1 MENLGNLRRSH
12 YCGEFNENLA
22 EQNVVAM
29 GWVNRSRRLGQ
40 LIFVTLRDHT
50 GLVQIAFDENTPP
63 ELFEKAESLRSEYA
77 IAIRGRV
84 ALRREKDINPDMAT
98 GRIEIMATDLVIL
111 STSEV
116 PPFQIGD
123 ENVSDV
129 LRLKH
134 RYLDLRRE
142 KLQQNIRLRHAAA
155 LSVRNFLAK
164 EGFAEIET
172 PILTNSSPEG
182 ARDYLVPSRV
192 HPGRFY
198 ALPQSPQVLKQILM
212 VGGFDKY
219 FQIAKCLRDEDLR
232 ADRQPEFTQIDI
244 EQAFIDQDDV
254 IMLTENL
261 VAQVFEET
269 IGVKLPTPFPRM
281 AHKEAMERFGS
292 DKPDLRFGME
302 LVDISNIVAGSE
314 FGVFQGALDANG
326 SVRGINAKGC
336 GKYGRK
342 QIDALIDYVK
352 TYKAKGLAWI
362 QLTETGEAKT
372 TISKFFDEAKL
383 QEIITAM
390 GSENGDLLLFC
401 ADKND
406 IVFDALG
413 NLRCELARREGL
425 IAPDDG
431 NFKPLWVVE
440 FPLLIWDEEDGR
452 YYANHHPFTAPMDE
466 DFHLLDSDTPQLAR
480 SKQHDL
486 IINGYEAG
494 GGSIRIHRQDMQE
507 KMFEILSYTA
517 EQAHENFAHLMEA
530 LKYGAPPHGGVA
542 LGLDRLAMLLCGTAN
557 IRDVIA
563 FPKQQDGA
571 CPMTGA
577 PNEVFAEQLEE
588 LKIQFVQEDKK

>member
-1 MENLGNLRRSH
+1 MENLGKYRRSH
-12 YCGEFNENLA
+12 YCGEITEALA
-22 EQNVVAM
+22 DQTVVAM
-29 GWVNRSRRLGQ
+29 GWVNRVRRLGQ

-50 GLVQIAFDENTPP
+50 GLVQIAFDENTPAA
-63 ELFEKAESLRSEYA
+63 LFEKAEGLKSEYA
-77 IAIRGRV
+77 VAITGRV

-98 GRIEIMATDLVIL
+98 GKIEVMAVDLVIL
-111 STSEV
+111 SASDV

-123 ENVSDV
+123 ENVSDA

-134 RYLDLRRE
+134 RYLDLRRD
-142 KLQQNIRLRHAAA
+142 KLQQNLRLRHTAT
-155 LSVRNFLAK
+155 LSVRNYLS
-164 EGFAEIET
+164 EQGFAEIET

-232 ADRQPEFTQIDI
+232 ADRQPEFTQVDI
-244 EQAFIDQDDV
+244 EQSFIDQED
-254 IMLTENL
+254 ILTLTEGL
-261 VAQVFEET
+261 VARMFADT
-269 IGVKLPTPFPRM
+269 IGVKLQTPFPRM

-292 DKPDLRFGME
+292 DKPDTRFGME
-302 LVDISNIVAGSE
+302 LVDISGIVAGSE
-314 FGVFQGALDANG
+314 FAVFQGALDAGG

-336 GKYGRK
+336 GKYSRK
-342 QIDALIDYVK
+342 QIDGLIEYVK

-362 QLTETGEAKT
+362 QLTDSGEMKT
-372 TISKFFDEAKL
+372 TISKFFDETKL
-383 QEIITAM
+383 QEIVTAM
-390 GSENGDLLLFC
+390 DGQNGDLLLFC
-401 ADKND
+401 ADKNE

-413 NLRCELARREGL
+413 NLRCEIARREGL
-425 IAPDDG
+425 ADPAV
-431 NFKPLWVVE
+431 FKPLWIVE
-440 FPLLIWDEEDGR
+440 FPLLIWDEDDSR
-452 YYANHHPFTAPMDE
+452 FYAVHHPFTAPMDE
-466 DFHLLDSDTPQLAR
+466 DFHLLDDNPAAAR

-486 IINGYEAG
+486 IINGNEAG

-530 LKYGAPPHGGVA
+530 LKFGAPPHGGIA
-542 LGLDRLAMLLCGTAN
+542 LGLDRLIMLLCGTAN

-577 PNEVFAEQLEE
+577 PNNVFPVQLAE
-588 LKIQFVQEDKK
+588 LKIKLDV

>member
-1 MENLGNLRRSH
+1 MENLGKHRRSH
-12 YCGEFNENLA
+12 YCGEITEAFA
-22 EQNVVAM
+22 EQNVTAM
-29 GWVNRSRRLGQ
+29 GWVNRVRRLGQ

-50 GLVQIAFDENTPP
+50 GLVQIAFDESTPP
-63 ELFEKAESLRSEYA
+63 ELFDKAESLRSEYA
-77 IAIRGRV
+77 VAITGRV
-84 ALRREKDINPDMAT
+84 ALRREKDINPEMVT
-98 GRIEIMATDLVIL
+98 GKIEIMATNLVIL
-111 STSEV
+111 SASEV
-116 PPFQIGD
+116 PPFQVGD
-123 ENVSDV
+123 ENVSDS

-134 RYLDLRRE
+134 RYLDLRRD
-142 KLQQNIRLRHAAA
+142 KLQQNMRLRHEAA
-155 LSVRNFLAK
+155 LSVRNFLSAQ
-164 EGFAEIET
+164 GFAEIET

-212 VGGFDKY
+212 VSGFDKY

-244 EQAFIDQDDV
+244 EQSFVDQED
-254 IMLTENL
+254 ILTLTEGL
-261 VAQVFEET
+261 IARVFEDT
-269 IGVKLPTPFPRM
+269 IGVKLETPFPRM
-281 AHKEAMERFGS
+281 AYKEAMDRFGS

-302 LVDISNIVAGSE
+302 LKDIGSIVAGSE
-314 FGVFQGALDANG
+314 FAVFQGALDAGG
-326 SVRGINAKGC
+326 SVRGINANGC
-336 GKYGRK
+336 GKYSRK
-342 QIDALIDYVK
+342 QIDSLIEYVK
-352 TYKAKGLAWI
+352 TYRAKGLAWI
-362 QLTETGEAKT
+362 QLTDSGEIKT

-390 GSENGDLLLFC
+390 GGQNGDLLLFC
-401 ADKND
+401 ADKNE

-413 NLRCELARREGL
+413 NLRCEIARREDL
-425 IAPDDG
+425 ADP
-431 NFKPLWVVE
+431 NVFKPLWTIE
-440 FPLLIWDEEDGR
+440 FPLFIWDEDDNR
-452 YYANHHPFTAPMDE
+452 YYAVHHPFTAPMDE
-466 DFHLLDSDTPQLAR
+466 DYDLLDSDPKAAR

-486 IINGYEAG
+486 IINGNEAA

-517 EQAHENFAHLMEA
+517 QQAHENFGHLMEA

-542 LGLDRLAMLLCGTAN
+542 VGFDRLIMLLCKTSN

-577 PNEVFAEQLEE
+577 PNEVFPEQLEE
-588 LKIQFVQEDKK
+588 LRIRFVKREEK

>member
-1 MENLGNLRRSH
+1 LGKHRRSH
-12 YCGEFNENLA
+12 YCGEITEALA

-29 GWVNRSRRLGQ
+29 GWVNRVRRLGQ

-63 ELFEKAESLRSEYA
+63 ALFERAESLKSEYVVS
-77 IAIRGRV
+77 ISGRV
-84 ALRREKDINPDMAT
+84 ALRREKDINPHMAT
-98 GRIEIMATDLVIL
+98 GKIEIMAAGLVIL
-111 STSEV
+111 SASEV

-123 ENVSDV
+123 ENVSDA
-129 LRLKH
+129 LRLKY
-134 RYLDLRRE
+134 RYLDLRRD
-142 KLQQNIRLRHAAA
+142 KLQQNMRLRHEAA
-155 LSVRNFLAK
+155 LSARNFLSGQ
-164 EGFAEIET
+164 GFAEIET

-212 VGGFDKY
+212 VSGFDKY

-244 EQAFIDQDDV
+244 EQAFIDQED
-254 IMLTENL
+254 ILTLTEAL
-261 VAQVFEET
+261 VARLFADT
-269 IGVKLPTPFPRM
+269 IGVTLETPFPRM
-281 AHKEAMERFGS
+281 SHKEAMERFGS

-302 LVDISNIVAGSE
+302 LVDIGGIVAGSE
-314 FGVFQGALDANG
+314 FGVFQGALDAGG

-336 GKYGRK
+336 GKYSRK
-342 QIDALIDYVK
+342 QIDGLIEYVK
-352 TYKAKGLAWI
+352 TYRAKGLAWI
-362 QLTETGEAKT
+362 QLTEDGEIKT
-372 TISKFFDEAKL
+372 TLSKFFSLEKL
-383 QEIITAM
+383 NEIIAAM
-390 GSENGDLLLFC
+390 NGESGDLLLFC
-401 ADKND
+401 ADKNE

-413 NLRCELARREGL
+413 NLRCEIARREGL
-425 IAPDDG
+425 ASHDV
-431 NFKPLWVVE
+431 FKPLWIVE
-440 FPLLIWDEEDGR
+440 FPLLIWDEDDNR

-466 DFHLLDSDTPQLAR
+466 DFHLLDEAPEKAR

-486 IINGYEAG
+486 IINGNEAA

-507 KMFEILSYTA
+507 KMFEILSYTS
-517 EQAHENFAHLMEA
+517 EQAHENFSHLMEA
-530 LKYGAPPHGGVA
+530 FKFGAPPHGGIA
-542 LGLDRLAMLLCGTAN
+542 LGFDRLAMLLCKTSN

-577 PNEVFAEQLEE
+577 PNEVFPEQLEE
-588 LKIQFVQEDKK
+588 LRISFVQREAK

>member
-1 MENLGNLRRSH
+1 MENLGNNRRSH
-12 YCGEFNENLA
+12 YCGQITEALA
-22 EQNVVAM
+22 DQNVVAM
-29 GWVNRSRRLGQ
+29 GWVNRVRRLGQ

-63 ELFEKAESLRSEYA
+63 ELFEKAESMKSEYVVA
-77 IAIRGRV
+77 IPGRV

-98 GRIEIMATDLVIL
+98 GKIEIMAKDLVIL
-111 STSEV
+111 STSDV
-116 PPFQIGD
+116 PPFQVGD
-123 ENVSDV
+123 ENVSDA

-134 RYLDLRRE
+134 RYLDLRRD
-142 KLQQNIRLRHAAA
+142 KLQQNIRMRHSAA
-155 LSVRNFLAK
+155 LSIRNYLAQQ
-164 EGFAEIET
+164 GFAEIET

-232 ADRQPEFTQIDI
+232 ADRQPEFTQVDI
-244 EQAFIDQDDV
+244 EQAFIDQDD
-254 IMLTENL
+254 ILALTEGL
-261 VAQVFEET
+261 VAQVFADT
-269 IGVKLPTPFPRM
+269 IGVTLPTPFPRM
-281 AHKEAMERFGS
+281 SHKDAMERFGS
-292 DKPDLRFGME
+292 DKPDLRFDME
-302 LVDISNIVAGSE
+302 LVNISGIVAGSE
-314 FGVFQGALDANG
+314 FGVFQGALDAGG

-336 GKYGRK
+336 GNYGRK
-342 QIDALIDYVK
+342 PIDSLIEYVK
-352 TYKAKGLAWI
+352 TYRAKGLAWI
-362 QLTETGEAKT
+362 AITDGGEIKT
-372 TISKFFDEAKL
+372 TISKFFNEAKI
-383 QEIITAM
+383 QEIIAAM
-390 GSENGDLLLFC
+390 GGQNGDLLLLC

-413 NLRCELARREGL
+413 NLRCEIARRENL
-425 IAPDDG
+425 ASMDD
-431 NFKPLWVVE
+431 FKPLWVVD
-440 FPLLIWDEEDGR
+440 FPLLIWDEDDNR

-466 DFHLLDSDTPQLAR
+466 DYHLLDSDTPHLAR

-486 IINGYEAG
+486 VINGYEAA

-507 KMFEILSYTA
+507 KMFEVLSYTA
-517 EQAHENFAHLMEA
+517 EQAHENFSHLMDA
-530 LKYGAPPHGGVA
+530 LKFGAPPHGGIA
-542 LGLDRLAMLLCGTAN
+542 LGLDRLAMLLCKTGN

-577 PNEVFAEQLEE
+577 PNEVFPEQLEE
-588 LKIQFVQEDKK
+588 LRIQFMKKEEK

>member
-1 MENLGNLRRSH
+1 MENLGKHRRSH
-12 YCGEFNENLA
+12 YCGEITEALA

-29 GWVNRSRRLGQ
+29 GWVNRVRRLGQ

-50 GLVQIAFDENTPP
+50 GLVQIAFDESTPP
-63 ELFEKAESLRSEYA
+63 ELFEKAEGLKSEYVA
-77 IAIRGRV
+77 SITGRV

-98 GRIEIMATDLVIL
+98 GKIEIMATDLVIL
-111 STSEV
+111 SASEV

-123 ENVSDV
+123 ENVSDA

-134 RYLDLRRE
+134 RYLDLRRD
-142 KLQQNIRLRHAAA
+142 KLQQNMRLRHAAA
-155 LSVRNFLAK
+155 LSIRNFLSQQ
-164 EGFAEIET
+164 GFVEIET

-212 VGGFDKY
+212 VASFDKY

-244 EQAFIDQDDV
+244 EQSFIDQEDV
-254 IMLTENL
+254 FALTEEL
-261 VAQVFEET
+261 VAQMFSDT
-269 IGVKLPTPFPRM
+269 IGVKLETPFLRM

-302 LVDISNIVAGSE
+302 LVNIGDIVAGSE
-314 FGVFQGALDANG
+314 FAVFQDALDGGG
-326 SVRGINAKGC
+326 SVRGINASGC
-336 GKYGRK
+336 GKYSRK
-342 QIDALIDYVK
+342 QIDALIEYVK
-352 TYKAKGLAWI
+352 TYKARGLAWI
-362 QLTETGEAKT
+362 QLTESGEMKT
-372 TISKFFDEAKL
+372 TISKFFDESKL

-390 GSENGDLLLFC
+390 GGENGDLLLFC
-401 ADKND
+401 ADKNE
-406 IVFDALG
+406 IVFDVLG
-413 NLRCELARREGL
+413 NLRCEIARRENL
-425 IAPDDG
+425 VSSDD
-431 NFKPLWVVE
+431 FKPLWIVE

-466 DFHLLDSDTPQLAR
+466 DYHLLDSGTPAKAR

-486 IINGYEAG
+486 VINGYEAG

-507 KMFEILSYTA
+507 KMFEILSYTS
-517 EQAHENFAHLMEA
+517 EQAHENFSHLMEA
-530 LKYGAPPHGGVA
+530 LRYGAPPHGGIA
-542 LGLDRLAMLLCGTAN
+542 LGLDRLAMLLCKTSN

-577 PNEVFAEQLEE
+577 PNEVFPEQLEE
-588 LKIQFVQEDKK
+588 LKIKLQK